1 MRVYYS
7 PFSELAELQRRITRV
22 FDDAR
27 AQRER
32 LAERERLVPPVDVV
46 LTSEGYEARVD
57 LPGVKPEEIK
67 VVVEE
72 GYLVVRGTKQAPEA
86 EGRVARRERQFGE
99 FARSVPLPS
108 DADPSQASAKLENGV
123 LTVKIGRRAPAKQV
137 EVAVVG

>member
-1 MRVYYS
+1 MLVPYS
-7 PFSELAELQRRITRV
+7 PLSELAELQRRIARV

-32 LAERERLVPPVDVV
+32 LAERERLVPPVDLV
-46 LTSEGYEARVD
+46 LTGEGYEARVD
-57 LPGVKPEEIK
+57 LPGVKPEDIK

-72 GYLVVRGTKQAPEA
+72 GYLVIRGNKPAADA

-108 DADPSQASAKLENGV
+108 DADASQASAKLENGV